1 MGKQQYTPAKGPS
14 QRQLRVGEMIRH
26 ALAQILL
33 RGDLSDP
40 ELEGGKVTITEAKVS
55 PDLRQVT
62 IYALPFGS
70 GDATA
75 IIAALKRH
83 QRFLRGEIAK
93 HVDLKYM
100 PQIAFRV
107 DETFD
112 EAAKIDALLRSP
124 DVMRDLD

>member
-1 MGKQQYTPAKGPS
+1 MGKQHIAAKGPT

-26 ALAQILL
+26 AMAQILL
-33 RGDLSDP
+33 RGDISDP
-40 ELEGGKVTITEAKVS
+40 ELEGGKVTITEAKLS
-55 PDLRQVT
+55 PDLRQAT
-62 IYALPFGS
+62 IYVLPFGS
-70 GDATA
+70 GDAVA
-75 IIAALKRH
+75 IVAALKRH

-124 DVMRDLD
+124 KVMRDLD